1 MSGPSTFL
9 DRATALLAAAGF
21 TTVGDAVDACGGALR
36 DDVASVS
43 WGGDPV
49 GVALAA
55 RHAARAAELADAV
68 AALAQ
73 QLRGL
78 HDGVRTAAAGLTG
91 TDVEVA
97 AATADLDRGRGA
109 APWG

>member
-9 DRATALLAAAGF
+9 DRATALRTADGF
-21 TTVGDAVDACGGALR
+21 TTVGGAVGACGRALR

-68 AALAQ
+68 TALGQ
-73 QLRGL
+73 QLCGL

-91 TDVEVA
+91 TDVEAA
-97 AATADLDRGRGA
+97 AATGDLGRGA
-109 APWG
+109 GRWG